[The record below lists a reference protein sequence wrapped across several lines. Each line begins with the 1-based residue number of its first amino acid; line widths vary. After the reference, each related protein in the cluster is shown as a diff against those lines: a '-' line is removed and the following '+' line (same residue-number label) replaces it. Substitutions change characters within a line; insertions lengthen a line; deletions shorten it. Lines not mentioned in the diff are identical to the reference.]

1 MNSTR
6 PLPLVGEVASGLCRV
21 RCALDL
27 SAIRVS
33 IAAIV
38 AKAAWRHMTVPG
50 GGHMSAKMSN
60 CGQWGW
66 TADRRG
72 YRYTEKD
79 PLSNMTWPAMPPQFA
94 QLGTNAAELAGY
106 RNFKPNACLMNLYE
120 RGASMGLHQDRN
132 ESDISQPIVSI
143 SLGAAMVFLWGG
155 AHRRAPIQRI
165 LVQDGD
171 ILVWGGAAR
180 LNYHGVSRLQTDLFF
195 SNRINLTLRYV
206 ATPSRA

>member
-6 PLPLVGEVASGLCRV
+6 PPPLFDEVACGLRRV
-21 RCALDL
+21 RCAIDL

-33 IAAIV
+33 ITAIV
-38 AKAAWRHMTVPG
+38 DKAPWRQMTVPG
-50 GGHMSAKMSN
+50 GGRMSAKMSN

-66 TADRRG
+66 TADQRG

-79 PLSNMTWPAMPPQFA
+79 PLSNAAWPALPPQFV
-94 QLGTNAAELAGY
+94 QLAIHAAELAGY

-132 ESDISQPIVSI
+132 ENDVTQPIVSI
-143 SLGAAMVFLWGG
+143 SLGAAMQFLWGG
-155 AHRRAPIQRI
+155 GQRRAAVQRI

-180 LNYHGVSRLQTDLFF
+180 LNYHGVSKLQSDLFF

-206 ATPSRA
+206 AASSRA